1 MTPDA
6 ERAGSGAGAS
16 TKAGPLGRVDPVD
29 PKAPASP
36 VTPAATPAAT
46 PAIVRPPLGITMA
59 TIGVGLFGLVATLV
73 VLGSLAEG
81 IRAQEVFALDT
92 WATPFLHGIASPGMD
107 AFMNGLTDLGST
119 LVIIPVFLV
128 VAAWL
133 VWRRR
138 FGALLFLVVVSL
150 GALALNGTMKVVF
163 QRPRPSLPWAAVLP
177 DYSFPSGHTM
187 NALVFYV
194 ALALIAWSIAG
205 RRVGL
210 FALAIAALV
219 AFGVGVSR
227 IYLGYHYLTDVVGG
241 ILAGLAWLLV
251 AGTALRARPAWRQ
264 WRGSPR
270 ASTGLPAEHER
281 GASA

>member
-1 MTPDA
+1 MTLDP
-6 ERAGSGAGAS
+6 ERAGGGAGAS

-29 PKAPASP
+29 PKAPTSP
-36 VTPAATPAAT
+36 VT
-46 PAIVRPPLGITMA
+46 PAIVRPPLVITMA

-119 LVIIPVFLV
+119 LVIIPVFLL

-133 VWRRR
+133 VWRHR

-150 GALALNGTMKVVF
+150 GALVLNGSMKVLF
-163 QRPRPSLPWAAVLP
+163 ARPRPALPWATVLP

-187 NALVFYV
+187 NAMVFYL
-194 ALALIAWSIAG
+194 AIALIMWSIAG

-210 FALAIAALV
+210 PTVAVAALIT
-219 AFGVGVSR
+219 FGVGVSR
-227 IYLGYHYLTDVVGG
+227 IYLGAHYLTDVVGG
-241 ILAGLAWLLV
+241 ILGGLAWLLV
-251 AGTALRARPAWRQ
+251 AGTALRVRPAWRR
-264 WRGSPR
+264 WRNPQPTDPGR
-270 ASTGLPAEHER
+270 PAEQGREV
-281 GASA
+281 ST